1 MDAQARTSL
10 AEASA
15 KAASEGRIDEA
26 RRGFAAA
33 LAGDVRDVQVLFLG
47 FQFHFRAGEYDHAQ
61 RLVEQRLDLLGR
73 GTRSGDVARAFA
85 NLSLIHTFRGT
96 LDEAESAAEMAIRVA
111 RESRH
116 EYEESRGLHNLAM
129 VHEKRGDLER
139 AELIYREAL
148 VIAERIG
155 ADDLA
160 ASKLANLGDIAL
172 LRGRT
177 DEARELWSRA
187 VLLFERLAQ
196 GKHAREYAEKI
207 LTLDGGQKE
216 N

>member
-1 MDAQARTSL
+1 MNAQARTSL

-15 KAASEGRIDEA
+15 KAAAEGRMDEA

-33 LAGDVRDVQVLFLG
+33 LAGDVGDIHVLFLG
-47 FQFHFRAGEYDHAQ
+47 FQFHFRAGEYDEAE
-61 RLVEQRLDLLGR
+61 RLVERRLDVLGR
-73 GTRSGDVARAFA
+73 DTRSGDVARAYA

-96 LDEAESAAEMAIRVA
+96 LEEAERTAETAIRVA
-111 RESRH
+111 REIGH

-129 VHEKRGDLER
+129 AYEKRDELER
-139 AELIYREAL
+139 AEAIYLQAL

-160 ASKLANLGDIAL
+160 ATKLSNLGDIAAAQR
-172 LRGRT
+172 RGS
-177 DEARELWSRA
+177 DASAFWSRA
-187 VLLFERLAQ
+187 VALFERLGQTKNAC
-196 GKHAREYAEKI
+196 EYAQKI
-207 LTLDGGQKE
+207 RGLDADTKT